1 MIPLSI
7 FEISALDGFCDEYV
21 HVHRR
26 GGIGYYSSRILGMFS
41 SFLIIFYNIL
51 QYSGQTVWM
60 RWLLLLFWYFTI
72 FYNIEVKRCGW
83 EWLLLLFRDKPAL
96 IELNWLDN
104 STFSPLSPT
113 FDEHN
118 PWCFILVTNFWWT
131 QLLVFHIFSTGV
143 CFTRSMFYTIKF

>member
-1 MIPLSI
+1 M
-7 FEISALDGFCDEYV
+7 ISALDGFCDEDV

-26 GGIGYYSSRILGMFS
+26 GGIGYYSSRILRMFS

-83 EWLLLLFRDKPAL
+83 EWLLLLLRDKPAL

-104 STFSPLSPT
+104 STFSPLSQLLMNTTLGVSYLSPT

-118 PWCFILVTNFWWT
+118 SWCFI
-131 QLLVFHIFSTGV
+131 FSPRVYVLHGQ
-143 CFTRSMFYTIKF
+143 CFTQSMFKENWF